1 MSFTHTVL
9 AAALPFPADAPAVTG
24 EGMVVVLTYPSAE
37 VHARR
42 VSDDV
47 ETLRA
52 VYEHVVVESWS
63 PAGDPMAV
71 HLRYAPAPVAPR
83 AVDVPQ
89 PIAPRSFAPV
99 PASRSPR
106 R

>member
-9 AAALPFPADAPAVTG
+9 AAALPFPVDAPAVTG
-24 EGMVVVLTYPSAE
+24 DGMVVVLTYPSAE
-37 VHARR
+37 VYARR

-63 PAGDPMAV
+63 PAGDPLAV
-71 HLRYAPAPVAPR
+71 HLRYAPAPAVEAPRPVAP
-83 AVDVPQ
+83 
-89 PIAPRSFAPV
+89 APV
-99 PASRSPR
+99 PASPSR
-106 R
+106 RR